1 MILNWRRK
9 NVTTPTKPLKVIFSH
24 ISVTVPLSVATT
36 VVFSFVPLLPNCSS
50 ALCVSSLLTRRCSLS
65 VYILQHITVRVTVT
79 SQETV
84 KAVGHSLSLSLSRMW
99 KTRDVIYFT
108 APLHRL
114 DAGLERF
121 PNLLDSVQHSGE
133 QPHRKLMKTGRP
145 SKIKANKQKLC
156 SDWTD
161 FLLHIQVGQ

>member
-1 MILNWRRK
+1 MILKWRRK

-24 ISVTVPLSVATT
+24 ISVTFPLSVATT

-84 KAVGHSLSLSLSRMW
+84 KAVGHSLSLSLSRKW

-114 DAGLERF
+114 DAGLKRF

-133 QPHRKLMKTGRP
+133 QPHRQLMKTGRP

>member
-1 MILNWRRK
+1 MILNRRRK

-24 ISVTVPLSVATT
+24 ISVTVPLSVAT
-36 VVFSFVPLLPNCSS
+36 VVFCFVLLLPNCSS

-84 KAVGHSLSLSLSRMW
+84 KAVEHSLSLCLSCKW
-99 KTRDVIYFT
+99 NKRDVIYFT

-121 PNLLDSVQHSGE
+121 PNLLDSLQHTGE

-145 SKIKANKQKLC
+145 SEIKENKQKLC

-161 FLLHIQVGQ
+161 LLLHIQVGQ